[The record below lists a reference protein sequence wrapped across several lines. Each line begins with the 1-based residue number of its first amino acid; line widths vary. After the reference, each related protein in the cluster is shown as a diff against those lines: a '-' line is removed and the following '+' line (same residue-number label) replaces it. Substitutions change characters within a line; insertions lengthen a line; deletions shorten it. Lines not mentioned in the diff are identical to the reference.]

1 MSRKTRKSASLMRRF
16 YSIKRVHLS
25 LFLKRVTFLS
35 AHCVA
40 FLLTFGLF
48 FALLLTKFYFIR
60 FSRGR
65 QSSHRR
71 L

>member
-1 MSRKTRKSASLMRRF
+1 MSRNTRKSTSLMRRF
-16 YSIKRVHLS
+16 IALNAYLS

-40 FLLTFGLF
+40 FLLTFALF
-48 FALLLTKFYFIR
+48 FALFLTKFYFIR
-60 FSRGR
+60 VSRGR